1 MKALMI
7 AFVAIAVATGAG
19 GAMAG
24 KEDACTTCGT
34 AVNTQHG
41 GAF

>member
-24 KEDACTTCGT
+24 KEDACTTKSL
-34 AVNTQHG
+34 HG
-41 GAF
+41 LWDCH